1 MVEIIWMKEIQKK
14 YEINIHEVELA
25 HYDTTANE
33 ISSYYHTKR
42 GVDGNEERKKVKE

>member
-1 MVEIIWMKEIQKK
+1 MNEGDTKK